1 MYKHTFWN
9 CTFFPNIYCY
19 KVLNLNGP
27 IRNLNK
33 NHFQFFPILIPNCER
48 YFMCSVYSLYS
59 CSSHVFSVFVC
70 VDDSPQAHTRVISPA
85 QTHSTR
91 QHRLQPLTREGP
103 RRQDA
108 KQRGP
113 ADGSAHGQT
122 DTGVSPPAGNTG
134 GSQTGSTQIRA
145 GRRLETYTH
154 IIVFFHIIWIFLHTK

>member
-1 MYKHTFWN
+1 MAQLGTWTIIISN
-9 CTFFPNIYCY
+9 S
-19 KVLNLNGP
+19 
-27 IRNLNK
+27 
-33 NHFQFFPILIPNCER
+33 FQFSSPTV
-48 YFMCSVYSLYS
+48 SVTSRVQSVNSLYS
-59 CSSHVFSVFVC
+59 CSSNVFSVFMY
-70 VDDSPQAHTRVISPA
+70 VDDAPQAHTHVISPA

-113 ADGSAHGQT
+113 ADGSADGQN

-134 GSQTGSTQIRA
+134 GSHTGSTQIRA

-154 IIVFFHIIWIFLHTK
+154 IILFFHNICIFLHTKWSETVLLESG